1 MKPVIAFPF
10 RHHASLV
17 SQEAKQMLL
26 DAGFDIVCN
35 DTGEKLSWEDQ
46 LKMIENAFGIV
57 AGTEKYDAEMLSH
70 CNNLKVII
78 RFGVGTDNFDLEA
91 MKKFGIKVGVIAN
104 HNAVA
109 EFALTLILSV
119 MKNIPAYDD
128 EVRKAGWRRYP
139 MWELS
144 GKTVGVIG
152 MGRIGHRF
160 CELLKGFNVRILV
173 HDPYLTADYIESAG
187 GVQVEFDELLMQS
200 DIISLHIPAN
210 IETRHIINKESISK
224 MKDGVFL
231 INTSRGAL
239 IDETALIEALH
250 SGKIR
255 GAGLD
260 VYEQEPVTPGNPLY
274 ESNNTVLAPHV
285 SALTYETNY
294 NAGLTCARSMINVL
308 NGGDPVYP
316 VR

>member
-1 MKPVIAFPF
+1 
-10 RHHASLV
+10 
-17 SQEAKQMLL
+17 
-26 DAGFDIVCN
+26 
-35 DTGEKLSWEDQ
+35 
-46 LKMIENAFGIV
+46 
-57 AGTEKYDAEMLSH
+57 
-70 CNNLKVII
+70 
-78 RFGVGTDNFDLEA
+78 
-91 MKKFGIKVGVIAN
+91 
-104 HNAVA
+104 
-109 EFALTLILSV
+109 
-119 MKNIPAYDD
+119 
-128 EVRKAGWRRYP
+128 
-139 MWELS
+139 
-144 GKTVGVIG
+144 
-152 MGRIGHRF
+152 
-160 CELLKGFNVRILV
+160 
-173 HDPYLTADYIESAG
+173 
-187 GVQVEFDELLMQS
+187 
-200 DIISLHIPAN
+200 
-210 IETRHIINKESISK
+210 

>member
-26 DAGFDIVCN
+26 KADFDIVCN
-35 DTGEKLSWEDQ
+35 DTGEKLSREDQ
-46 LKMIENAFGIV
+46 LNMIENAFGIV
-57 AGTEKYDAEMLSH
+57 AGTEKYDAEMLSR
-70 CNNLKVII
+70 CKNLKVIV

-91 MKKFGIKVGVIAN
+91 MKRLGIKVGVITN

-128 EVRKAGWRRYP
+128 EVRKAGWGRYP

-173 HDPYLTADYIESAG
+173 YDPYLTADSIESAG
-187 GVQVEFDELLMQS
+187 GKKVDFDDLLTQS

-210 IETRHIINKESISK
+210 AETKHIINKESISK

-239 IDETALIEALH
+239 IDETALVEALH

-260 VYEQEPVTPGNPLY
+260 VYEQEPVAPGNPLY

-294 NAGLTCARSMINVL
+294 NAGLTCARSMINVM

-316 VR
+316 VM